1 MEELALLI
9 PYAGM
14 ILGGF
19 IAYTAISSSHKQKM
33 AMIEAG
39 MNPVKEVKKAEQH
52 GKKYNR
58 LRTALLFVLVPCG
71 ILIGQVFF
79 EDLGMKR
86 SIDSLIFAFLF
97 GGIAMFAAWWISR
110 NDPEPNFDDDND
122 QYQA

>member
-19 IAYTAISSSHKQKM
+19 IVYITVSSAHKQKM

-39 MNPVKEVKKAEQH
+39 MNPVKEEKKAEQH
-52 GKKYNR
+52 GKKYSR

-71 ILIGQVFF
+71 ILIGQVFYD
-79 EDLGMKR
+79 ELGMR
-86 SIDSLIFAFLF
+86 REIASLIFAFLF
-97 GGIAMFAAWWISR
+97 GGIAMFLAWLISR
-110 NDPEPNFDDDND
+110 KDPEPNFDDDND
-122 QYQA
+122 HYSV